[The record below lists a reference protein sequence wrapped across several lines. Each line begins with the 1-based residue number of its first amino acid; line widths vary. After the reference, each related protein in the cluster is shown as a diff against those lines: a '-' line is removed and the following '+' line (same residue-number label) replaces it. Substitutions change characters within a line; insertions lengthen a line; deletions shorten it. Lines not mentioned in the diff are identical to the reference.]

1 MVGAK
6 MFKHM
11 GMYGLALGLMGCPD
25 VDQYAKADPAP
36 DAAMSTID
44 SGQAVDRDQFV
55 QPEVDQGQVTDAGL
69 GSMDASLVDEGVSQD
84 ASFVGQDM
92 ANMGDSGIPSE
103 CTVTFE
109 VSVPGATPEDVL
121 YLAGEGFDAP
131 EWEPSVESLAMTR
144 QGNRA
149 SLSVIRPHLARLEY
163 KYTRGSW
170 DTVEGTLDCGNIDD
184 RALIVD
190 CFNGQITVQ
199 DEVLNWVDLCDP

>member
-1 MVGAK
+1 MSESTLIALARERSEGDGFAAEAARRVLEA
-6 MFKHM
+6 
-11 GMYGLALGLMGCPD
+11 GLPTKKTEGFRFTPLRGVTD
-25 VDQYAKADPAP
+25 VPLRPATAEDASA
-36 DAAMSTID
+36 DAAVLRI
-44 SGQAVDRDQFV
+44 VN
-55 QPEVDQGQVTDAGL
+55 
-69 GSMDASLVDEGVSQD
+69 GVPQ
-84 ASFVGQDM
+84 
-92 ANMGDSGIPSE
+92 
-103 CTVTFE
+103 
-109 VSVPGATPEDVL
+109 L
-121 YLAGEGFDAP
+121 EGFDAP

>member
-1 MVGAK
+1 M
-6 MFKHM
+6 
-11 GMYGLALGLMGCPD
+11 
-25 VDQYAKADPAP
+25 
-36 DAAMSTID
+36 
-44 SGQAVDRDQFV
+44 R
-55 QPEVDQGQVTDAGL
+55 
-69 GSMDASLVDEGVSQD
+69 VSQD

-163 KYTRGSW
+163 KSTRGSW
-170 DTVEGTLDCGNIDD
+170 NTVEGTLTAATHD
-184 RALIVD
+184 RALIGD